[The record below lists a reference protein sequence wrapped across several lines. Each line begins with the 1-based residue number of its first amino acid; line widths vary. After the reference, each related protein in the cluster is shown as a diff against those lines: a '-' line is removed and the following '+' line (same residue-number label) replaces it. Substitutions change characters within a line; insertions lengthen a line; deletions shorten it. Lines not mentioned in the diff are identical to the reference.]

1 MDTSNIRIAASN
13 LADSISATLQNF
25 ETHTIIGRT
34 SAIETDIMVNHR
46 QMLQLI
52 SKLYSDMLDLVLES
66 NDLAKVFHIKSKL
79 EHSVNLDDSLS
90 QIEVDYRHILKN
102 KLDSLNANLDPSC

>member
-13 LADSISATLQNF
+13 LADSISASLQNF
-25 ETHTIIGRT
+25 EIHTIGRT
-34 SAIETDIMVNHR
+34 SAIETDIMVKHS

-102 KLDSLNANLDPSC
+102 KLASLNANLDPSC